1 MLVLLPCGQEVGIT
15 GTAAA
20 AWNDNCLG
28 HGGYSRPGEEGEGKR
43 RVERGR
49 EREMLSRL
57 QACPYFALR
66 GIKEEAHIVFCPYN
80 YLIDPLIRD
89 QVSPPP
95 LSLSISPFSS
105 PFSLSVLHQMLIEL
119 TGQVVVFDE
128 AHNMEDAAREA
139 SSLSLTSFQLEDLV
153 KEFTDICESIA
164 RQPSKPDTIF
174 VTTIC
179 QNVA

>member
-1 MLVLLPCGQEVGIT
+1 M
-15 GTAAA
+15 
-20 AWNDNCLG
+20 
-28 HGGYSRPGEEGEGKR
+28 
-43 RVERGR
+43 
-49 EREMLSRL
+49 
-57 QACPYFALR
+57 
-66 GIKEEAHIVFCPYN
+66 FCPYN

-95 LSLSISPFSS
+95 PLSLSHPSPL
-105 PFSLSVLHQMLIEL
+105 PSLSVLHQMMIEL

-139 SSLSLTSFQLEDLV
+139 ASLSLTSFQLEDLA
-153 KEFTDICESIA
+153 KEFTDICESST
-164 RQPSKPDTIF
+164 RQPSKPDTIL